1 MSAPAGAPT
10 APPRPRRARPTS
22 CGDGAPTSAPTSSPA
37 PAAAPRARLAPV
49 PRTEPAPLTGAG
61 WPGLVEAPHP
71 AGQQVLVLS
80 SPRSVRHGVGDV
92 DPAVAPRASGDD
104 ELSDPTATCAALAGA
119 VVEVLSGHRPAA
131 QLVRWTTLEVHE
143 GLVRR
148 AALAARLRRPRAGS
162 RGPARAGRPA
172 VVRRVRVCRP
182 AEGVVEAS
190 AVVVDG
196 ERVRAVA
203 MRLEGWDRRWR
214 ATAVEVG

>member
-1 MSAPAGAPT
+1 M
-10 APPRPRRARPTS
+10 
-22 CGDGAPTSAPTSSPA
+22 
-37 PAAAPRARLAPV
+37 RLAPA
-49 PRTEPAPLTGAG
+49 PRTEPEPLPGTGPDALATRRACTAP
-61 WPGLVEAPHP
+61 P
-71 AGQQVLVLS
+71 AGQQVLVLAP
-80 SPRSVRHGVGDV
+80 PRRCAGAAPDV
-92 DPAVAPRASGDD
+92 DPLVAPRPSADD
-104 ELSDPTATCAALAGA
+104 ELSDPGPTCAALAGA

-148 AALAARLRRPRAGS
+148 AALAARLRRPRPGAP
-162 RGPARAGRPA
+162 GPARSGRPA

-196 ERVRAVA
+196 DRVRAVA
-203 MRLEGWDRRWR
+203 LRLEGWDRRWR

>member
-1 MSAPAGAPT
+1 VSAPVRAA
-10 APPRPRRARPTS
+10 APPRPRGARRTG
-22 CGDGAPTSAPTSSPA
+22 CGDRATAPARSA
-37 PAAAPRARLAPV
+37 PAAPAARLAPV
-49 PRTEPAPLTGAG
+49 PSSEPAPLAGVG
-61 WPGLVEAPHP
+61 WPGLVDEPHP
-71 AGQQVLVLS
+71 AGQQVLVLTS
-80 SPRSVRHGVGDV
+80 GRPARAGDGDV
-92 DPAVAPRASGDD
+92 DPVVAPRASADD
-104 ELSDPTATCAALAGA
+104 ELADPTATCAALAGA

-148 AALAARLRRPRAGS
+148 AALAARLRRSRAGS
-162 RGPARAGRPA
+162 RAPARAGRPA

-203 MRLEGWDRRWR
+203 VRLEGWDRRWR

>member
-1 MSAPAGAPT
+1 MSAPVSTAA
-10 APPRPRRARPTS
+10 APPRPRRARPAGCAATPTAVP
-22 CGDGAPTSAPTSSPA
+22 DATGAP
-37 PAAAPRARLAPV
+37 RVRLAPV
-49 PRTEPAPLTGAG
+49 PSTEPAPLAG
-61 WPGLVEAPHP
+61 VGRPGLADASQP
-71 AGQQVLVLS
+71 AGQQVLVLTS
-80 SPRSVRHGVGDV
+80 GRSARPGACDV
-92 DPAVAPRASGDD
+92 DPVVAARPSADE

-148 AALAARLRRPRAGS
+148 AALAARLRRPRAGT
-162 RGPARAGRPA
+162 RGPARTGRPA